1 MTALEIA
8 LEYIGRGWAV
18 VPIPH
23 KKKKPLGEEWPGW
36 RITIADAHQR
46 FNGGPQ
52 NVGVILGEASG
63 GLTDVDLDTAEATRA
78 AGYFLQRT
86 LCFGRRSKPC
96 SHWLYQS
103 GLWQTEDKAAIQFK
117 FATGTGKARTEQ
129 MILELRIGGGGKGA
143 QTVFPGSVHETGELI
158 AWDDAR
164 ETVAQADGAALKQH
178 CARAAAAA
186 LIAGHFPSKGARH
199 DAGLTLG
206 GFLSRCGFSRPDA
219 ELFSEAVTIASGQPM
234 EKVKDVRKAAREAW
248 DEASRPGGRARG
260 FPAFAE
266 TFGEDVAKHVSKWLG
281 FNSENAQA
289 QNKPAFTNG
298 EAAQARV
305 IDTKAPFATAKLF
318 LENYASGGARTLNH
332 HRGAFYAWNGR
343 AYLER
348 ADGELRS
355 EIYPFLDK
363 SFSADSKGNLSPVKP
378 NTSIVTNVL
387 DALRAASHLDGSI
400 AAPAWLR
407 PVSNYPAEEI
417 VACKNGLLHLP
428 SGKIVDNTPE
438 FFTYNAL
445 DFAYDE
451 HAPEPKIFLNFLLQ
465 LWPND
470 SQSICTLQE
479 IFGYC
484 LTCDTRQQKAF
495 LLVGPRRSGKGT
507 IARVLARL
515 IGTGNTVAPTLA
527 GIGTNFGIA
536 PLIGKRV
543 AIISDARLGGRA
555 DQHAIAERIL
565 SITGEDALTIDRKYS
580 PAWTGQ
586 LQTRF
591 VVISNELPRLADT
604 SGALASRF
612 IVLLLTES
620 FYGRED
626 QTLTAKL
633 FTELPGILNWAI
645 TGWHRLQNFGHFK
658 QPDSALD
665 AVQQLEDLGSP
676 IAAFIREKCDIGPAH
691 EVAVDWLFQAWCEW
705 CQAQGRDHP
714 GTKQSF
720 GRDIRAACPG
730 LKSSQRGPDGDR
742 HRTYS
747 GIRCKP

>member
-1 MTALEIA
+1 VEDLDTCRDPTAETFQDWAEEVINRFATYTEVSPSGTGAKLFFIHASADTPAIERLFAGNTGKQFKNGGGEHCPAIEIYRTGRYFTVTDESIGPTDILRQVSLADLEWLVLEAGPKFAHKESQKSGSSGNDQSRSGKAFRKGATLKAAGYSYEAMRSALLTDEDLEIA
-8 LEYIGRGWAV
+8 EWA
-18 VPIPH
+18 
-23 KKKKPLGEEWPGW
+23 
-36 RITIADAHQR
+36 RTIA
-46 FNGGPQ
+46 NG
-52 NVGVILGEASG
+52 E
-63 GLTDVDLDTAEATRA
+63 R
-78 AGYFLQRT
+78 
-86 LCFGRRSKPC
+86 
-96 SHWLYQS
+96 
-103 GLWQTEDKAAIQFK
+103 
-117 FATGTGKARTEQ
+117 
-129 MILELRIGGGGKGA
+129 ELHRIY
-143 QTVFPGSVHETGELI
+143 
-158 AWDDAR
+158 
-164 ETVAQADGAALKQH
+164 
-178 CARAAAAA
+178 
-186 LIAGHFPSKGARH
+186 
-199 DAGLTLG
+199 
-206 GFLSRCGFSRPDA
+206 
-219 ELFSEAVTIASGQPM
+219 
-234 EKVKDVRKAAREAW
+234 
-248 DEASRPGGRARG
+248 
-260 FPAFAE
+260 
-266 TFGEDVAKHVSKWLG
+266 
-281 FNSENAQA
+281 ENAGG
-289 QNKPAFTNG
+289 NG
-298 EAAQARV
+298 AAAQARV

-318 LENYASGGARTLNH
+318 LEIYESGGTRTLHH

-348 ADGELRS
+348 RDGELRS
-355 EIYPFLDK
+355 EIYPFLDQ
-363 SFSADSKGNLSPVKP
+363 SFSADSKGNLSSIKP
-378 NTSIVTNVL
+378 NASMVTNVL
-387 DALRAASHLDGSI
+387 DGLRAASHLDASI

-417 VACKNGLLHLP
+417 VACENGLLHLP
-428 SGKIVDNTPE
+428 SGKIIDNTPE
-438 FFTYNAL
+438 VFTYNAL

-451 HAPEPKIFLNFLLQ
+451 HAPEPKQLLNFLLQ

-536 PLIGKRV
+536 PLIGKPV

-620 FYGRED
+620 FYGQED
-626 QTLTAKL
+626 QALTAKL
-633 FTELPGILNWAI
+633 LTELPGILNWAI
-645 TGWHRLQNFGHFK
+645 TGWRRLQNFGHFK

-676 IAAFIREKCDIGPAH
+676 MAAFIREKCDIGPAH
-691 EVAVDWLFQAWCEW
+691 EVAVDWLFQAWYEW
-705 CQAQGRDHP
+705 CSTHA
-714 GTKQSF
+714 
-720 GRDIRAACPG
+720 
-730 LKSSQRGPDGDR
+730 
-742 HRTYS
+742 
-747 GIRCKP
+747 